1 MLGQSAVSFGA
12 ALHPRQRNS
21 VLVLRRDDRPPGQ
34 SIRKIR
40 IVNRKAGVGSAGRRK
55 ESVLLQSTYN
65 RPPARRQATPRP
77 PKNKVVEFWIGIRDA
92 IDVERRVIENRQPDS
107 PRVRPTLATSIGMV
121 LR

>member
-55 ESVLLQSTYN
+55 ESVLLLPTYN
-65 RPPARRQATPRP
+65 WLPARQQASPRP
-77 PKNKVVEFWIGIRDA
+77 SKKAFEFWTSIRDA
-92 IDVERRVIENRQPDS
+92 LAVEHRVIESLDPSS
-107 PRVRPTLATSIGMV
+107 PRIRPTLATSIGMV